1 VSSSDSSRPDRDALN
16 ASRFDHANANGFYES
31 YFQRANHPSEP
42 RAFWIR
48 YTVFSP
54 RGRPAEA
61 VGQLWAV
68 YFDGASGRHVAL
80 KRSVPISECSFS
92 REAGLDVRVGDARL
106 EEGTLHGTISQHDGR
121 IAWELTYA
129 GDEPPLLLFERASYQ
144 RRFPSAKALCG
155 TPLAIFHGSVTVND
169 ATVPIDRWVGT
180 QNHNWGSRHTDRYA
194 WGQVAGF
201 DDDPTAVLECS
212 TAKLKLGP
220 VRTPPLSLLVLRLGD
235 REFACNSVYRA
246 LRTRG
251 AYDYFSW
258 RLDAEQNGTHISAS
272 FDAPKAAFV
281 GLSYENP
288 PGGTKTCLN
297 TKVAGCRLVVEE
309 PGKAP
314 RRIGTESRAAFEIL
328 TDDDSHGVPVLV

>member
-1 VSSSDSSRPDRDALN
+1 
-16 ASRFDHANANGFYES
+16 
-31 YFQRANHPSEP
+31 
-42 RAFWIR
+42 
-48 YTVFSP
+48 
-54 RGRPAEA
+54 
-61 VGQLWAV
+61 
-68 YFDGASGRHVAL
+68 
-80 KRSVPISECSFS
+80 
-92 REAGLDVRVGDARL
+92 
-106 EEGTLHGTISQHDGR
+106 
-121 IAWELTYA
+121 
-129 GDEPPLLLFERASYQ
+129 
-144 RRFPSAKALCG
+144 
-155 TPLAIFHGSVTVND
+155 VND
-169 ATVPIDRWVGT
+169 ATLPIDGWVGT

-220 VRTPPLSLLVLRLGD
+220 VWTPPLSLLVLRLGD
-235 REFACNSVYRA
+235 REFACKSVYRA

-251 AYDYFSW
+251 AYDDFSW

-297 TKVAGCRLVVEE
+297 TKVAGFRLVVEE